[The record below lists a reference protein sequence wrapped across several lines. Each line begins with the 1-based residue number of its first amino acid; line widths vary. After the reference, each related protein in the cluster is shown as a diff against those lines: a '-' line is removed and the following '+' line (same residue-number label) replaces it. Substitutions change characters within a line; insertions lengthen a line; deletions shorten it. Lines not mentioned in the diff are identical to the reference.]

1 MRWRLGEGQ
10 CNQFQ
15 VMPHNL
21 GKPTYSDALQ
31 WAHVLHNVMDAGVH
45 LFDRQVTPAVS
56 EESWTSTEGEEGG
69 GGGQA
74 VGSNGQPPSPESPVT
89 PHLPGPYCCERLCL
103 RCSTRTRP

>member
-1 MRWRLGEGQ
+1 MHATTSGAAETPWHEPAWEGQCTRWREGQ

-45 LFDRQVTPAVS
+45 LFDRQVTPTVS
-56 EESWTSTEGEEGG
+56 VESWTSTEGEEGG
-69 GGGQA
+69 GVRPLA
-74 VGSNGQPPSPESPVT
+74 VTDNLRPQS
-89 PHLPGPYCCERLCL
+89 PHLPGR
-103 RCSTRTRP
+103 